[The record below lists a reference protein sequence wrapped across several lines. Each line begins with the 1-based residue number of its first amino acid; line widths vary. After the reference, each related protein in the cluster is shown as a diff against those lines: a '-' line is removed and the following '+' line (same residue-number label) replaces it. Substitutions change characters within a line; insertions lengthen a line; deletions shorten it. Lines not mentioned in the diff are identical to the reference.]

1 MRVAEQCPPDRTF
14 FLASSKSG
22 STIETRSHLEWSW
35 ARSGD
40 PSRFGVVTDPGSAL
54 GALARE
60 RGFAHVWEND
70 PDIGGRY
77 SALSLFGMVPAAL
90 IGVDG
95 DAMLDAADEAA
106 ELLGPLGDDAALH
119 LGLRLG
125 AVMGAAAAAGPHAR

>member
-1 MRVAEQCPPDRTF
+1 MPARTAPSSS
-14 FLASSKSG
+14 ASSKSG

-54 GALARE
+54 GVLARE

-70 PDIGGRY
+70 PDIGGRF

-95 DAMLDAADEAA
+95 DAMLDAADEA
-106 ELLGPLGDDAALH
+106 ESCW
-119 LGLRLG
+119 
-125 AVMGAAAAAGPHAR
+125 ARSATTQRSISASASAR